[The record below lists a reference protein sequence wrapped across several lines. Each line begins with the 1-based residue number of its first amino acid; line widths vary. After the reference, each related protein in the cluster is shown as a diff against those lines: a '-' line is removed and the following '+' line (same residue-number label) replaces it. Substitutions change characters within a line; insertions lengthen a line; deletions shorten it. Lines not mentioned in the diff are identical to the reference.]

1 MDGAERVKDVK
12 NRFAGERDLDVD
24 EVDCGCDWE
33 AALLG
38 ITGAPAKP

>member
-1 MDGAERVKDVK
+1 MDRVERVKDV
-12 NRFAGERDLDVD
+12 NSRFAGELDLEVDVD
-24 EVDCGCDWE
+24 CDWE